1 MLGTTGSLRQKVPSL
16 LGEKVRTRVYG
27 DRNSMFTTTDVKS
40 VASLLLS
47 SPGSLIAYPT
57 ETFYGLGTLIH
68 DPEGLRRIVEVK
80 GRDAAKGMIILAADM
95 DMAAAIAVIDESQDA
110 LLRKIWPGPVSVMLQ
125 AAKGIDP
132 LLAPGGKIA
141 LRISSNSLATS
152 LVGLAGPI
160 TSTSANRS
168 GEPPARRALEVEG
181 FGMDIDAILD
191 GGQTPGGKPSTL
203 IDLTVRPP
211 RCLREG
217 AVPFQDLLGLI
228 PGCRPSSS
236 LA

>member
-1 MLGTTGSLRQKVPSL
+1 
-16 LGEKVRTRVYG
+16 
-27 DRNSMFTTTDVKS
+27 MFTTTDVKR

-68 DPEGLRRIVEVK
+68 DPAGLRRIVEVK
-80 GRDAAKGMIILAADM
+80 GRDAAKGMIILVADM
-95 DMAAAIAVIDESQDA
+95 TMASAIAVMDESQDA
-110 LLRKIWPGPVSVMLQ
+110 LLRKIWPGPVSVILK

-132 LLAPGGKIA
+132 LLAPGGKVA
-141 LRISSNSLATS
+141 LRISPNSIAAS
-152 LVGLAGPI
+152 LVGQAGPI

-168 GEPPARRALEVEG
+168 GEPPARMAREVEVL
-181 FGMDIDAILD
+181 GMEIDAILD

-203 IDLTVRPP
+203 IDLTVWPP

-217 AVPFQDLLGLI
+217 AVPFQDLLCLI
-228 PGCRPSSS
+228 PDC
-236 LA
+236 